1 MSNNYFT
8 ENKAVIEQMKKR
20 DVMKKK
26 FELKM
31 LVLAKNDSAIEE

>member
-8 ENKAVIEQMKKR
+8 ENKAVIELMKKR
-20 DVMKKK
+20 DAMKKK

>member
-20 DVMKKK
+20 DAMKKK